1 MKMSPSCSDCQSIA
15 CCPWVGQQI
24 TAGGLQARSQA
35 WQDCC
40 AGCAGVGTAGKL
52 TYADGAVYDGMWSK
66 DVRHGVGTM
75 YSPNGAIFVGTY
87 VSDKRQGLG
96 VTYWGSRCKKHV
108 AEYVDDTP
116 TCGSMLDLADEEVEV
131 PATQQLRDAIA
142 AARVKA
148 AGAAAAADST
158 TQPCMPELQL
168 VQPSQVRAG
177 APTSAAAVAV
187 CSRCHMST

>member
-1 MKMSPSCSDCQSIA
+1 
-15 CCPWVGQQI
+15 
-24 TAGGLQARSQA
+24 
-35 WQDCC
+35 
-40 AGCAGVGTAGKL
+40 
-52 TYADGAVYDGMWSK
+52 MWSK

-75 YSPNGAIFVGTY
+75 YSPNGSIFVGTY

-131 PATQQLRDAIA
+131 PAIQQLREAIA

-148 AGAAAAADST
+148 AGAAAAAADST

-168 VQPSQVRAG
+168 VQPSQVCAG
-177 APTSAAAVAV
+177 APTLAACGGVTEGPRILLRNRAGACPKAVGNKTV
-187 CSRCHMST
+187 CSNSCAPWSSTQLAV